1 MEISSAEIAAWVG
14 SFIWPLVRIAAL
26 MSVAPVFG
34 SRVMPR
40 RVRLILI
47 LVLTW
52 TIVPFIPPAPA
63 VEPISPDGMLI
74 TVQQV
79 LIGLTMGFI
88 LRLVFAALEVGG
100 HVIAMQMGLGFATLM
115 DPQNSGQMPLLSHF
129 YNLMGTLVFLALN
142 GHLILLQMLV
152 ESFHSMPVGAT
163 GLLAADLWT
172 LVSWG
177 SQMFAGAVL
186 IALPAIASL
195 LVVNLA
201 FGVMTRAAPQFNI
214 FAVGFPITLML
225 GLLIVL
231 YSLPVL
237 LPQMQ
242 RLLDEAFQTSWQI
255 INGGGG

>member
-1 MEISSAEIAAWVG
+1 V
-14 SFIWPLVRIAAL
+14 V
-26 MSVAPVFG
+26 V
-34 SRVMPR
+34 
-40 RVRLILI
+40 
-47 LVLTW
+47 
-52 TIVPFIPPAPA
+52 
-63 VEPISPDGMLI
+63 
-74 TVQQV
+74 
-79 LIGLTMGFI
+79 
-88 LRLVFAALEVGG
+88 
-100 HVIAMQMGLGFATLM
+100 
-115 DPQNSGQMPLLSHF
+115 
-129 YNLMGTLVFLALN
+129 
-142 GHLILLQMLV
+142 LLQMLV
-152 ESFHSMPVGAT
+152 ESFHSMPIGVK

-172 LVSWG
+172 LVSWA

-255 INGGGG
+255 LNGGGG

>member
-1 MEISSAEIAAWVG
+1 MPISSAEIAAWVG
-14 SFIWPLVRIAAL
+14 FFMWPLVRIAAL

-34 SRVMPR
+34 SSVMPR
-40 RVRLILI
+40 RVRLILM
-47 LVLTW
+47 VALTW
-52 TIVPFIPPAPA
+52 TVLPFIPPAPA
-63 VEPISPDGMLI
+63 IEPFSPEGMLI

-115 DPQNSGQMPLLSHF
+115 DPQNSGQMPLVSHF
-129 YNLMGTLVFLALN
+129 YHLMGTLVFLALN

-152 ESFHSMPVGAT
+152 ESFHSIPVDVK
-163 GLLAADLWT
+163 GLLVADLWT
-172 LVSWG
+172 LVSWA

-201 FGVMTRAAPQFNI
+201 FGVMTRAAPQFNV

-225 GLLIVL
+225 GLLIIL

-255 INGGGG
+255 LNGG